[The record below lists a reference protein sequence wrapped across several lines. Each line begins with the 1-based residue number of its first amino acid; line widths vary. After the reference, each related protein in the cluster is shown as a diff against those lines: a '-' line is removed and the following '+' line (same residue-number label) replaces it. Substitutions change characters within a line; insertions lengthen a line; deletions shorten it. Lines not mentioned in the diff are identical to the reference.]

1 MANACPYITQAFS
14 ILSKK
19 WSGIILHTLSLN
31 LNDELSFTEIKEAL
45 QTITPRA
52 LSIRLNELIE
62 YNLIKKID
70 YEISHTYQLTEQ
82 GKALVDALA
91 PIEKWAHDYF
101 V

>member
-31 LNDELSFTEIKEAL
+31 PNNELSFTEIKEAL

-62 YNLIKKID
+62 YDLIKKVD
-70 YEISHTYQLTEQ
+70 HEVSHTYQLSDQ
-82 GKALVDALA
+82 GKELVIALG